1 MKSKMENAHAGA
13 DILAFFS
20 RMLKNGH
27 MQRKFP
33 LFGPPQTM
41 ERYYDGVFCSYID
54 QIFDHNLVIFH
65 APGRLILRLPKSW
78 GANEVVGGR
87 KNENHSTKSRPRCLV
102 LRKPTNGFQP
112 AERVLDLLHR
122 GSVRFSRLN
131 PTSPVS
137 SGP

>member
-41 ERYYDGVFCSYID
+41 ERYYDGVFGSYID
-54 QIFDHNLVIFH
+54 QIFAHNLVISH
-65 APGRLILRLPKSW
+65 VQADSSCGCQNRGERMRL
-78 GANEVVGGR
+78 
-87 KNENHSTKSRPRCLV
+87 
-102 LRKPTNGFQP
+102 
-112 AERVLDLLHR
+112 
-122 GSVRFSRLN
+122 
-131 PTSPVS
+131 
-137 SGP
+137 